1 MSLLDG
7 VRKCEPLVVRPREN
21 YDAILIQVGLD
32 DLQYWNQY
40 FQGMMN

>member
-7 VRKCEPLVVRPREN
+7 VRKSEPLVVRPREN
-21 YDAILIQVGLD
+21 YDAIQFQVRLD
-32 DLQYWNQY
+32 GLQYWNQY